1 MDGCFFL
8 ITIISPHNL
17 TLHLS
22 PEIHKTIFIV
32 HLARFS
38 VAVWGATENYYYFC
52 ATITPKH
59 YGREYG
65 DA

>member
-1 MDGCFFL
+1 MDGIFFL
-8 ITIISPHNL
+8 ITIISRHNP

-22 PEIHKTIFIV
+22 PEIHITIFIV

-38 VAVWGATENYYYFC
+38 DAVFCPPNNYYYLC

-59 YGREYG
+59 YGRE
-65 DA
+65 

>member
-17 TLHLS
+17 TLHL
-22 PEIHKTIFIV
+22 PLGIHKTIFIV
-32 HLARFS
+32 HLASFS

-59 YGREYG
+59 YGRE
-65 DA
+65 